1 MFDIL
6 LIINLFLLASFLLC
20 LLTLRL
26 SISIKHLSLFSFIT
40 GINGFSEIPTP
51 SPPPCIRHLRV
62 VKLYEKW
69 MKSFSDFDLVYSY
82 GLSCFS
88 EIPKSTISTKFSELT
103 LQPVKQT
110 LREKCSN
117 AELFLVRSFLYF
129 K

>member
-1 MFDIL
+1 
-6 LIINLFLLASFLLC
+6 
-20 LLTLRL
+20 
-26 SISIKHLSLFSFIT
+26 
-40 GINGFSEIPTP
+40 
-51 SPPPCIRHLRV
+51 
-62 VKLYEKW
+62 
-69 MKSFSDFDLVYSY
+69 MKSFGDFDLVYSY
-82 GLSCFS
+82 GLLCFS